1 MPLSGEAVRIV
12 CLLLPLAGFLECA
25 VLDEPLLCEDRA
37 LLLEGSCSRKGKEV
51 ARTGRLGN
59 DCWLIVPG
67 AGTESRESAAASF
80 FENGR
85 RFRTTG
91 CQKLHVTTVA
101 HMFVEPVRT
110 NNKECSKMVAGN
122 CKTFGSKID
131 LAVWLDQGRYVTG
144 IAQKI
149 LSHDYEMKMM

>member
-12 CLLLPLAGFLECA
+12 CLLLPIAVFLECA

-37 LLLEGSCSRKGKEV
+37 LLLEGSCSRNGKEA

-101 HMFVEPVRT
+101 HMIVEPVRRKT
-110 NNKECSKMVAGN
+110 KNAVKWWREIAKHSVAR
-122 CKTFGSKID
+122 SI
-131 LAVWLDQGRYVTG
+131 
-144 IAQKI
+144 
-149 LSHDYEMKMM
+149 